1 MGSRVFAF
9 ERDFFAPKQ
18 FVKFRNLKIMNE
30 KRLLIVDDEPAFG
43 EFVRE
48 VALALDY
55 EVIVT
60 TNGKA
65 FQQCYADFQP
75 TTIMLDMVM
84 PDMDGNEL
92 LLWLLQQGY
101 AANLIITTGYS
112 LDYASEAKLLAEFK
126 GLRAVTT
133 LAKPFTLTKLRDAL
147 GG

>member
-1 MGSRVFAF
+1 
-9 ERDFFAPKQ
+9 
-18 FVKFRNLKIMNE
+18 MNE

-43 EFVRE
+43 EFVRT

-55 EVIVT
+55 EVMVA
-60 TNGKA
+60 TNGKE
-65 FQQCYADFQP
+65 FQKCYADFRP

-101 AANLIITTGYS
+101 SSDLIITTGYNP
-112 LDYASEAKLLAEFK
+112 DYANDAKILAEFK
-126 GLRAVTT
+126 GLREVTT
-133 LAKPFTLTKLRDAL
+133 LVKPFSLARLRATL